1 MIPAHSSEK
10 QWGSSG
16 PPGFLPT
23 AKKELRIICGTLFN
37 SYWGT
42 MSVCTRKCLLCE
54 ARLIRQNSTI
64 TCQSFSAITSQSKL
78 FYANPAYFP
87 KILNRS
93 LKKTNTISAMKN
105 ISPIM

>member
-1 MIPAHSSEK
+1 MGLFGTAR
-10 QWGSSG
+10 
-16 PPGFLPT
+16 FLPT

-42 MSVCTRKCLLCE
+42 IC
-54 ARLIRQNSTI
+54 QN
-64 TCQSFSAITSQSKL
+64 FSI
-78 FYANPAYFP
+78 ANPAYFP

>member
-1 MIPAHSSEK
+1 M
-10 QWGSSG
+10 GLFG
-16 PPGFLPT
+16 T
-23 AKKELRIICGTLFN
+23 ARFPSDRKKRAPYHMRN
-37 SYWGT
+37 SFH
-42 MSVCTRKCLLCE
+42 LL
-54 ARLIRQNSTI
+54 LGHDL
-64 TCQSFSAITSQSKL
+64 SKL

>member
-1 MIPAHSSEK
+1 
-10 QWGSSG
+10 
-16 PPGFLPT
+16 
-23 AKKELRIICGTLFN
+23 
-37 SYWGT
+37 
-42 MSVCTRKCLLCE
+42 MSVCTRKCLLYQISSK
-54 ARLIRQNSTI
+54 AHPAKQRYNL
-64 TCQSFSAITSQSKL
+64 SKL